1 MAAIVSSWKTFL
13 PDMIPEDEYTRKKAI
28 NLIIICS
35 CLLFHVF
42 ANCFEIVLVFFPYL
56 IE

>member
-1 MAAIVSSWKTFL
+1 
-13 PDMIPEDEYTRKKAI
+13 MIPEDEYTRKKAI

-42 ANCFEIVLVFFPYL
+42 ANCFEIVLGFFHTWSSKAAIKL
-56 IE
+56 EKC